1 MLLERDS
8 IALLFSFVNHPDPRC
23 DCNEAPCERVKGCYK
38 TLSSSEVETSVTL
51 PESRVDR
58 VSRAVAFKDL
68 RRMSAIVYVN
78 NTRNP

>member
-8 IALLFSFVNHPDPRC
+8 IALLFSFVNYPDPRC
-23 DCNEAPCERVKGCYK
+23 DCNKAPCERVKGCYK
-38 TLSSSEVETSVTL
+38 TPLSSEVETSVTL

-58 VSRAVAFKDL
+58 VSRAVVFKDL